1 MAAGKAYPMAPWPP
15 ENNIRCP
22 FLTANDCPT
31 HIMCWPTSLAWS
43 DLGKHGEEAKTIAGL
58 VQAEVD
64 RLSER
69 GEDMGER
76 MRDKV
81 VHLGKP
87 TGIDPTG
94 PLIL

>member
-1 MAAGKAYPMAPWPP
+1 MFYLISYDVATATPAGQKRLRRVARLCENHGIRVQQSVFECSMPTELYLSFKAALSKLNDPEQDSLRIYP
-15 ENNIRCP
+15 
-22 FLTANDCPT
+22 
-31 HIMCWPTSLAWS
+31 
-43 DLGKHGEEAKTIAGL
+43 
-58 VQAEVD
+58 
-64 RLSER
+64 
-69 GEDMGER
+69 MGER